1 MSFKHRVLCAA
12 LLLPMQSLAANWAP
26 EEVVSG
32 LNVPWGLSAIDANNV
47 MLTEQNGQISVLNLK
62 TKAVKPLLQVER
74 VAAYGQGG
82 LLDVAHSPFAHDQ
95 FYFTYSQR
103 VDDAIET
110 TLAVA
115 TYDGKTLNDWQDLL
129 VTYSGSDTGRHFGS
143 RIAFDEK
150 FVYFS
155 VGDRGERKNGQDRA
169 THAGSILRL
178 NPDGSVPDGN
188 PFVGNAKIEP
198 QIWSYGHRNPQGL
211 HFDPQSNSLWSIE
224 HGPRGGDE
232 INLITKGANYG
243 WPVTSHGKEYW
254 GPISVGEAKEKEGI
268 VSPRKVYIPS
278 IAPGSLVLYRGERY
292 PSLDGKLLA
301 GALKLTHINVVSL
314 DQYNNVVKEERIL
327 ESLGER
333 IRDIE
338 VLPNGEIVFSTDSGK
353 IYRLIGQ

>member
-12 LLLPMQSLAANWAP
+12 LLLPMQSLAANWTA

-32 LNVPWGLSAIDANNV
+32 LNVPWGLSAIDADSI
-47 MLTEQNGQISVLNLK
+47 MLTERNGQVSVLNLK
-62 TKAVKPLLQVER
+62 TKTVKPLLQVER

-82 LLDVAHSPFAHDQ
+82 LLDVAHSPFVHNQ
-95 FYFTYSQR
+95 FYFTYSQQ

-143 RIAFDEK
+143 RITFDAK

-178 NPDGSVPDGN
+178 NPDGSVPDDN

-211 HFDPQSNSLWSIE
+211 YFDPQTNSLWSIE

-254 GPISVGEAKEKEGI
+254 GPVSVGEAQEKEGI

-301 GALKLTHINVVSL
+301 GALKLTHINVLSL
-314 DQYNNVVKEERIL
+314 DKYNNIVKEERIL

-338 VLPNGEIVFSTDSGK
+338 VLPNGEIIYSTDSGK
-353 IYRLIGQ
+353 IYRLVEQ

>member
-26 EEVVSG
+26 EEVLSG

-155 VGDRGERKNGQDRA
+155 VGDRGKER
-169 THAGSILRL
+169 T
-178 NPDGSVPDGN
+178 
-188 PFVGNAKIEP
+188 AKIE
-198 QIWSYGHRNPQGL
+198 
-211 HFDPQSNSLWSIE
+211 
-224 HGPRGGDE
+224 
-232 INLITKGANYG
+232 
-243 WPVTSHGKEYW
+243 
-254 GPISVGEAKEKEGI
+254 
-268 VSPRKVYIPS
+268 
-278 IAPGSLVLYRGERY
+278 
-292 PSLDGKLLA
+292 
-301 GALKLTHINVVSL
+301 
-314 DQYNNVVKEERIL
+314 
-327 ESLGER
+327 
-333 IRDIE
+333 
-338 VLPNGEIVFSTDSGK
+338 
-353 IYRLIGQ
+353 

>member
-129 VTYSGSDTGRHFGS
+129 VTYSGSDT
-143 RIAFDEK
+143 
-150 FVYFS
+150 
-155 VGDRGERKNGQDRA
+155 
-169 THAGSILRL
+169 
-178 NPDGSVPDGN
+178 
-188 PFVGNAKIEP
+188 
-198 QIWSYGHRNPQGL
+198 
-211 HFDPQSNSLWSIE
+211 
-224 HGPRGGDE
+224 
-232 INLITKGANYG
+232 
-243 WPVTSHGKEYW
+243 
-254 GPISVGEAKEKEGI
+254 
-268 VSPRKVYIPS
+268 
-278 IAPGSLVLYRGERY
+278 
-292 PSLDGKLLA
+292 
-301 GALKLTHINVVSL
+301 
-314 DQYNNVVKEERIL
+314 
-327 ESLGER
+327 
-333 IRDIE
+333 
-338 VLPNGEIVFSTDSGK
+338 
-353 IYRLIGQ
+353 